1 VVKLRTVK
9 QAAATPVKKPIVA
22 SAPGVL
28 SSGSPFAIFEGTF
41 LEGNACS
48 PYRFVAS
55 YHKEKTQFS

>member
-1 VVKLRTVK
+1 VK

-22 SAPGVL
+22 RAPGVVT
-28 SSGSPFAIFEGTF
+28 SGSPFAIFEGTF
-41 LEGNACS
+41 LDGNAFS